1 MFKKFFLGN
10 TLRRRCYSK
19 MKAKIAK
26 LTAGLLALTGV
37 LFVVYIDNID
47 GKIMEYVY
55 DKLWVYHNNKEVV
68 DKI

>member
-1 MFKKFFLGN
+1 MLKL
-10 TLRRRCYSK
+10 SA
-19 MKAKIAK
+19 KA
-26 LTAGLLALTGV
+26 LLLTGV

-47 GKIMEYVY
+47 GKVMEYVY

>member
-1 MFKKFFLGN
+1 MKETIKK
-10 TLRRRCYSK
+10 K
-19 MKAKIAK
+19 MIKAA
-26 LTAGLLALTGV
+26 LLAPVTLGV